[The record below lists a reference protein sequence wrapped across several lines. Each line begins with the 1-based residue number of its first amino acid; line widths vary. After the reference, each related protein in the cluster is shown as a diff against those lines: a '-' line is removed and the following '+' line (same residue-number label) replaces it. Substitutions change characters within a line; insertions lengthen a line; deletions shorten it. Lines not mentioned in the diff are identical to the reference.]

1 MLGAIRLAWWR
12 EALERLDRSP
22 PPPEPRLQ
30 AAASEL
36 MPRGISGKELA
47 ALEDG
52 WATLLDEIPD
62 TDRIANRGAIMFR
75 LAAKL
80 LGGSDGNLEKA
91 GGLFARTQVTRRG
104 LMVPQGPPEEMQSLS
119 GCRFPRGLRP
129 LTAFARLAARD
140 TKQAPL
146 IEPEATPGR
155 AAALLSHRLFGTI
168 G

>member
-1 MLGAIRLAWWR
+1 M
-12 EALERLDRSP
+12 
-22 PPPEPRLQ
+22 Q

-36 MPRGISGKELA
+36 MGRGISGKELA
-47 ALEDG
+47 VLEDG
-52 WATLLDEIPD
+52 WTTLLDEIPD
-62 TDRIANRGAIMFR
+62 EDRVTKRGAILFR

-80 LGGSDGNLEKA
+80 LGGSNGNLEKA
-91 GGLFARTQVTRRG
+91 GGLFARAQVMRRG
-104 LMVPQGPPEEMQSLS
+104 LMVLQGPPEEMQLLS

-140 TKQAPL
+140 TKQAPV